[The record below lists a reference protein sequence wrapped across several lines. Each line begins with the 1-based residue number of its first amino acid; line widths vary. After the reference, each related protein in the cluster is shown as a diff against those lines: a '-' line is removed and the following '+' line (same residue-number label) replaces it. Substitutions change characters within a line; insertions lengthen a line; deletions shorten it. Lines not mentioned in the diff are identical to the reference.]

1 MPVLPDRRPG
11 TALRTEMAPN
21 LYIEAARAGRN
32 AFWQYLLTILLVC
45 VFVLGSGVVIVLA
58 AVLFTGSL
66 DLAAL
71 PPALFLALNMVPFFF
86 VLGVLAVAL
95 PVLHRRPFFSLI
107 NPLAGRFRWSRFF
120 LSAGLWLALSAA
132 ADLFLA
138 LLRPGNYVFVF
149 EPQRLL
155 PYLLVAVLL
164 IPFQAAAEELLF
176 RGYLTQGLGLAGGFW
191 VAWLVPSL
199 LFGLLHG
206 ANPEVGAYGVL
217 LTLPLYIITGL
228 LLGWITLRSE
238 SLELAIGLHIAN
250 NLYGTLLVTFPS
262 SALPSPA
269 LFRVQAYDPL
279 LVLVVFCALS
289 MIYLLLLHLTGKDF
303 FRKGLFGIK

>member
-1 MPVLPDRRPG
+1 M
-11 TALRTEMAPN
+11 TPN

-32 AFWQYLLTILLVC
+32 AFWQYLLTILLVGA
-45 VFVLGSGVVIVLA
+45 FVLGSGVVIVLA
-58 AVLFTGSL
+58 AMLFTGSL

-71 PPALFLALNMVPFFF
+71 PPALFLALNLLPFFF
-86 VLGVLAVAL
+86 ILGVLAAAL
-95 PVLHRRPFFSLI
+95 PLLHRRPFFSLI

-120 LSAGLWLALSAA
+120 LAGGLWLALSAA
-132 ADLFLA
+132 SDLILA
-138 LLRPGNYVFVF
+138 LLQPGNYVFAF

-191 VAWLVPSL
+191 VACLVPSL
-199 LFGLLHG
+199 LFGLLHS
-206 ANPEVGAYGVL
+206 ANPEVGAYGAL

-238 SLELAIGLHIAN
+238 SLELAIGLHVAN

-269 LFRVQAYDPL
+269 LFRVQVYEPL
-279 LVLVVFCALS
+279 LVLVVFCVLALV
-289 MIYLLLLHLTGKDF
+289 YLFLLHLLGKGF
-303 FRKGLFGIK
+303 FRKGLLGTK